1 MADTA
6 LSCEW
11 MQGTVRQCLR
21 SCKTEKTGV
30 PVVGPEDVSMVLDYA
45 GVAVFAATGALAAAK
60 IRGDI
65 ITFAFFAA
73 VTGVGGG
80 TLRDL
85 LLDVPVFW
93 VRNPGYV
100 AVCLAM
106 AVLVWFTGGPR
117 WWREQALLWLDAV
130 GLAGYAIL
138 GASKALAV
146 GVHPL
151 IAAIMGM
158 LTACFGG
165 VIRDV
170 LARESSSIIKRE
182 IYVSAAILGAGSYA
196 ALVTAGL
203 PARYAMIIAFL
214 AAFLLRGGAMLRG
227 WHLPA
232 FPDPVAPRRERLSDK
247 GDD

>member
-1 MADTA
+1 MVAPENVFMA
-6 LSCEW
+6 
-11 MQGTVRQCLR
+11 
-21 SCKTEKTGV
+21 
-30 PVVGPEDVSMVLDYA
+30 LDYA

-80 TLRDL
+80 TLRDV

-93 VRNPGYV
+93 VRSPGYV

-117 WWREQALLWLDAV
+117 RWREQALLWLDAV
-130 GLAGYAIL
+130 GVSGYAIL

-170 LARESSSIIKRE
+170 LAREPSAIIKRE
-182 IYVSAAILGAGSYA
+182 IYVTAAILGAGSYA
-196 ALVTAGL
+196 LLVTLGVM
-203 PARYAMIIAFL
+203 PRYAMVTAFS
-214 AAFLLRGGAMLRG
+214 AAFLLRSGAMVYG
-227 WHLPA
+227 WYLPA
-232 FPDPVAPRRERLSDK
+232 FPDPHAPPRIRSRLSKDENK
-247 GDD
+247 PDA

>member
-1 MADTA
+1 
-6 LSCEW
+6 
-11 MQGTVRQCLR
+11 
-21 SCKTEKTGV
+21 
-30 PVVGPEDVSMVLDYA
+30 MVLDYA

-65 ITFAFFAA
+65 ITFAFFAS

-80 TLRDL
+80 TLRDM

-93 VRNPGYV
+93 VHSAGYV
-100 AVCLAM
+100 ALCLAV

-117 WWREQALLWLDAV
+117 RWREQALQWLDAL
-130 GLAGYAIL
+130 GLSGYAIL

-170 LARESSSIIKRE
+170 LAREPSSIIKRE
-182 IYVSAAILGAGSYA
+182 IYVTAAILGAGLYA
-196 ALVTAGL
+196 LLVTLNVG
-203 PARYAMIIAFL
+203 PRYAMAIAFV
-214 AAFLLRGGAMLRG
+214 AAFLLRAGAMTYG
-227 WHLPA
+227 WYLPA
-232 FPDPVAPRRERLSDK
+232 FPDPHAPPRIRSRPSADEVATGENKPEA
-247 GDD
+247 

>member
-1 MADTA
+1 MVAPENVFMA
-6 LSCEW
+6 
-11 MQGTVRQCLR
+11 
-21 SCKTEKTGV
+21 
-30 PVVGPEDVSMVLDYA
+30 LDYA

-80 TLRDL
+80 TLRDV

-93 VRNPGYV
+93 VRSPGYV
-100 AVCLAM
+100 AMCLAM

-117 WWREQALLWLDAV
+117 RWREQALLWLDAV
-130 GLAGYAIL
+130 GVSGYAIL

-170 LARESSSIIKRE
+170 LAREPSAIIKRE
-182 IYVSAAILGAGSYA
+182 IYVTAAIFGAGSYA
-196 ALVTAGL
+196 LLMTLGVM
-203 PARYAMIIAFL
+203 PRYAMVIAFS
-214 AAFLLRGGAMLRG
+214 AAFLLRSGAMVYG
-227 WHLPA
+227 WYLPA
-232 FPDPVAPRRERLSDK
+232 FPDAQAPPRIRSRLSEDESK
-247 GDD
+247 PGEQKS

>member
-1 MADTA
+1 MIA
-6 LSCEW
+6 S
-11 MQGTVRQCLR
+11 
-21 SCKTEKTGV
+21 
-30 PVVGPEDVSMVLDYA
+30 EDVLVVALEDVLVALDYA

-65 ITFAFFAA
+65 ISFAFFAA

-85 LLDVPVFW
+85 LLGVPVFW
-93 VRNPGYV
+93 VHNPGYV
-100 AVCLAM
+100 ALCLAV
-106 AVLVWFTGGPR
+106 AVLVWVTGGTR
-117 WWREQALLWLDAV
+117 SWREKALLWFDAL
-130 GLAGYAIL
+130 GLSGYAIL

-170 LARESSSIIKRE
+170 LAKESSSIIKRE

-203 PARYAMIIAFL
+203 LPRYAMLIAFS
-214 AAFLLRGGAMLRG
+214 AAFLLRAGALVRG

-232 FPDPVAPRRERLSDK
+232 FPDPVAPRRERLTDK
-247 GDD
+247 GETPKD

>member
-1 MADTA
+1 M
-6 LSCEW
+6 
-11 MQGTVRQCLR
+11 V
-21 SCKTEKTGV
+21 V
-30 PVVGPEDVSMVLDYA
+30 PQDVFIALDYA

-93 VRNPGYV
+93 VRSPGYV

-106 AVLVWFTGGPR
+106 AVLVWITGGPR
-117 WWREQALLWLDAV
+117 HWREQALQWLDAV
-130 GLAGYAIL
+130 GLSGYAIL
-138 GASKALAV
+138 GASKALLV

-158 LTACFGG
+158 LTACLGG

-170 LARESSSIIKRE
+170 LAREPSAIIKRE
-182 IYVSAAILGAGSYA
+182 IYVTAAVVGAGLYA
-196 ALVTAGL
+196 LLITFGL
-203 PARYAMIIAFL
+203 MPRYAMVIAFL
-214 AAFLLRGGAMLRG
+214 AAFLLRVGAMVRG
-227 WHLPA
+227 WYLPA
-232 FPDPVAPRRERLSDK
+232 FPDALAPPRIRSRQSAEDADEDGK
-247 GDD
+247 PGE

>member
-1 MADTA
+1 MVA
-6 LSCEW
+6 
-11 MQGTVRQCLR
+11 
-21 SCKTEKTGV
+21 
-30 PVVGPEDVSMVLDYA
+30 PENLFIALDYA
-45 GVAVFAATGALAAAK
+45 GVAVFAATGALAAAR

-80 TLRDL
+80 TMRDL

-93 VRNPGYV
+93 VHSAGYV
-100 AVCLAM
+100 GVCLAI
-106 AVLVWFTGGPR
+106 AVLVWFMRGPPS
-117 WWREQALLWLDAV
+117 WRAQTLLWLDAV
-130 GLAGYAIL
+130 GLSGYAIL
-138 GASKALAV
+138 GASKALTV

-170 LARESSSIIKRE
+170 LAREPSSIIRRE
-182 IYVSAAILGAGSYA
+182 IYVTAAILSAGSYA
-196 ALVTAGL
+196 TLVTLGMET
-203 PARYAMIIAFL
+203 RYAMVIAFT
-214 AAFLLRGGAMLRG
+214 ASFLLRAGAMVHG

-232 FPDPVAPRRERLSDK
+232 FPDPHAPRRIRLTDK
-247 GDD
+247 GGKPDA

>member
-1 MADTA
+1 MVA
-6 LSCEW
+6 
-11 MQGTVRQCLR
+11 
-21 SCKTEKTGV
+21 
-30 PVVGPEDVSMVLDYA
+30 PEDLIMALDFA

-65 ITFAFFAA
+65 ITFAFFAS

-80 TLRDL
+80 TLRDI

-93 VRNPGYV
+93 VQNAAYV
-100 AVCLAM
+100 AVCLGV
-106 AVLVWFTGGPR
+106 AVLVWLTGGPR
-117 WWREQALLWLDAV
+117 RWREQALLWLDAV
-130 GLAGYAIL
+130 GVSGYAIL

-165 VIRDV
+165 VTRDV
-170 LARESSSIIKRE
+170 LAGEPSAIIKRE
-182 IYVSAAILGAGSYA
+182 IYVTAAILGAGLYA
-196 ALVTAGL
+196 LLFTLGMA
-203 PARYAMIIAFL
+203 PRYAMAVAFT
-214 AAFLLRGGAMLRG
+214 AAFALRAGAMTFG

-232 FPDPVAPRRERLSDK
+232 FPDPHAPPRIRSRPSGEEGKGRE
-247 GDD
+247 